1 MFDELVARHGMAT
14 IKTIGDAYMVVG
26 GIPDTRKDHTEG
38 AAALALDLIK
48 TTEKFN
54 AQYKTSVRIRI
65 GLSAGP
71 VIAGVIGQK
80 RFAYD
85 LWGSTVN
92 MAFHLERLS
101 EAGLVLVGETAYQRL
116 QQKYRFE
123 AVQVT
128 DRKLPVQTRAYKI
141 LIDE

>member
-1 MFDELVARHGMAT
+1 MAT

-48 TTEKFN
+48 TTERFN
-54 AQYKTSVRIRI
+54 SQYKTSVRIRI

-92 MAFHLERLS
+92 MAFHKPSRYLTLS
-101 EAGLVLVGETAYQRL
+101 WSE
-116 QQKYRFE
+116 K
-123 AVQVT
+123 
-128 DRKLPVQTRAYKI
+128 
-141 LIDE
+141 